1 MPQIAYIFGAILL
14 ATIVAYQWQP
24 WNISQSDVDP
34 LTVSQVEISD
44 NVAEADARE
53 TAFSNIGLRTNTAI
67 SSIPLSNVLG
77 GGPPKDGIPAILN
90 PGFDSVD
97 EVSDWLDDEG
107 LGIIYEG
114 ETVTRF
120 YPYAIL
126 YWHEIVNDE
135 VDSKNLAVTFC
146 PLCGSAIIFDRGDDV
161 FGVSGKLWE
170 SNLLMYDKNT
180 ETLWSQIIGEAVVGD
195 RTGETLP
202 ILDANVITFAE
213 VKERFPDAEVLNQN
227 TGHRRSYGASPY
239 GNYEENNSLYFPV
252 SNSDDAFHKKE
263 LFHIVNAGEKS
274 VGFMRADLFEAG
286 EAEVEVDGQ
295 TVRAEVIGDSEIVV
309 TNLATNEELPG
320 YVAMWFSWVTHG
332 NKQRVVWS
340 N

>member
-1 MPQIAYIFGAILL
+1 MKIKMSQVSYIFGAILL
-14 ATIVAYQWQP
+14 ATILAYQLNP
-24 WNISQSDVDP
+24 WSLDDATIDSPTQTTEGSDSVK
-34 LTVSQVEISD
+34 
-44 NVAEADARE
+44 RE
-53 TAFSNIGLRTNTAI
+53 TGFSNIGLDTNTAI
-67 SSIPLSNVLG
+67 SSIPLKNVLG

-90 PGFDSVD
+90 PTFESID
-97 EVSDWLDDEG
+97 EANEWLDNEG

-114 ETVTRF
+114 ENTTRF

-126 YWHEIVNDE
+126 YWHEIVDDT
-135 VDSKNLAVTFC
+135 VDDKNLAVTFC

-170 SNLLMYDKNT
+170 SNLLMYDKKT

-202 ILDANVITFAE
+202 ILDANVISFAE
-213 VKERFPDAEVLNQN
+213 VKERHPKAEVLSSN
-227 TGHRRSYGASPY
+227 TGYRRSYGASPY

-263 LFHIVNAGEKS
+263 LFHIVNVGEKS
-274 VGFMRADLFEAG
+274 VGFMRTDLMEVG
-286 EAEVEVDGQ
+286 EAEVDVDGQ
-295 TVRAEVIGDSEIVV
+295 VIRAEVIGDSEITV
-309 TNLATNEELPG
+309 TNLANDEELPG
-320 YVAMWFSWVTHG
+320 YVAMWFSWVTHS
-332 NKQRVVWS
+332 NRERVVWS